1 MANLLRKVLTLF
13 AGILLVG
20 SSGVMTTPVFA
31 EDEPVVKTTFDSTAT
46 GTLTLRYFDDSDET
60 LPVKGADFTIYQ
72 VATIGHGVADSG
84 KYQPLNDSIDF
95 RNVVDLNQNEKEQ
108 DAQHEEDRTS
118 AEDYEKAVKSLY
130 QAKPDIGMKVD
141 IKIGDDGV
149 GKATGLVPG
158 AYLVSENGAVR
169 YHNRSLPFIVSV
181 PEMNK
186 DGTSWNFDVV
196 ANPKARTA
204 GDLSVTKHIVGNR
217 AKKSD
222 LFGFKVSLPN
232 GSYRIK
238 LPDGSES
245 TVMNHDV
252 IYMAGGQSFTIYDLP
267 AGKEYEVVE
276 LEANTGGYVTTY
288 SNAKGTISEKSET
301 MAVVTNTKDV
311 TIATWVKGHP
321 LTIAEL
327 MVASV
332 TLLLVVLFAKKKEK
346 DAKVQK

>member
-1 MANLLRKVLTLF
+1 MANLLRKALTLF
-13 AGILLVG
+13 ASILLVG
-20 SSGVMTTPVFA
+20 SAGIMTTPVFA
-31 EDEPVVKTTFDSTAT
+31 EDAPVVKTTFDKNAT

-72 VATIGHGVADSG
+72 VATIGHSVADSG

-95 RNVVDLNQNEKEQ
+95 RNVVDLNQNEEQ
-108 DAQHEEDRTS
+108 DAQHDEDRTS

-130 QAKPDIGMKVD
+130 QAKPNIGMKVD
-141 IKIGDDGV
+141 IKIGDDGI
-149 GKATGLVPG
+149 GKTTGLTPG

-181 PEMNK
+181 PEMNQ

-204 GDLSVTKHIVGNR
+204 GDLSVTKHIAGNK
-217 AKKSD
+217 ANKAD
-222 LFGFKVSLPN
+222 TFGFKVSLPN

-238 LPDGSES
+238 MPNGSET

-252 IYMAGGQSFTIYDLP
+252 IYMSGGQSFTIYDLP
-267 AGKEYEVVE
+267 AGEAYEVVE

-288 SNAKGTISEKSET
+288 SNAKGRSEER
-301 MAVVTNTKDV
+301 V
-311 TIATWVKGHP
+311 
-321 LTIAEL
+321 
-327 MVASV
+327 
-332 TLLLVVLFAKKKEK
+332 
-346 DAKVQK
+346 